1 MAGTENE
8 TAHKLIKAFQQFR
21 KTGRNEKKIAGFN
34 PSEFRVLFLIQRA
47 NENNS
52 EMKVSEIS
60 QKLRVTPP
68 TVTQII
74 NGLEKDGYI
83 ERTINPEDRRAVKIS
98 LTEAGL
104 KATEQARKKFNETF
118 LGLID
123 YLGEKDSEQLAELL
137 FKVHDYF
144 NQLDNQ

>member
-1 MAGTENE
+1 MAGNENE
-8 TAHKLIKAFQQFR
+8 TAQKLIKAFQQFR
-21 KTGRNEKKIAGFN
+21 KAGRQEKKIAGFN

-47 NENNS
+47 NENNR

-104 KATEQARKKFNETF
+104 SATEQARKSFNETF

-123 YLGEKDSEQLAELL
+123 YLGEKDSEQLADLL

-144 NQLDNQ
+144 NQLDNK

>member
-1 MAGTENE
+1 MAHFESE
-8 TAHKLIKAFQQFR
+8 TAQKLIKAFQQFR
-21 KTGRNEKKIAGFN
+21 KTGWHEKKIGGFN
-34 PSEFRVLFLIQRA
+34 PSEFRVLALIQRA
-47 NENNS
+47 NENCI

-60 QKLRVTPP
+60 QKLKVTPP

-74 NGLEKDGYI
+74 NVLEKDGFI

-104 KATEQARKKFNETF
+104 EETERARKAFSETF

-123 YLGEKDSEQLAELL
+123 YLGEEESNQLAELL
-137 FKVHDYF
+137 FRVHEYF
-144 NQLDNQ
+144 NQVENQ